1 MRTQVSILVNY
12 KNLIK
17 MGIFDNFM
25 EDALYHQ
32 QLKQEYEYRMW
43 VAFVEEE
50 EAKEKEMIQYFKDLE
65 TYENT
70 RMEKEYRNLLEWDL
84 INN

>member
-1 MRTQVSILVNY
+1 MCILT
-12 KNLIK
+12 
-17 MGIFDNFM
+17 NFE

-43 VAFVEEE
+43 SEFMQQEEE
-50 EAKEKEMIQYFKDLE
+50 KEQGFLQQAPQYFKDLE
-65 TYENT
+65 QYET
-70 RMEKEYRNLLEWDL
+70 SMMEKEYREIIEWDL

>member
-1 MRTQVSILVNY
+1 MC
-12 KNLIK
+12 NLT
-17 MGIFDNFM
+17 DNFM

-43 VAFVEEE
+43 EQFIEEQE
-50 EAKEKEMIQYFKDLE
+50 QKEKAEELAAIQYFKDLE
-65 TYENT
+65 KYET
-70 RMEKEYRNLLEWDL
+70 SMMEREYRELVEWDL

>member
-1 MRTQVSILVNY
+1 MC
-12 KNLIK
+12 NLTE
-17 MGIFDNFM
+17 NFM

-43 VAFVEEE
+43 CEFIQQEEE
-50 EAKEKEMIQYFKDLE
+50 KEKAEELAAAEHFKALEQYE
-65 TYENT
+65 TSM
-70 RMEKEYRNLLEWDL
+70 MEKEYREIIEWDL

>member
-1 MRTQVSILVNY
+1 MC
-12 KNLIK
+12 NLTE
-17 MGIFDNFM
+17 NFM

-43 VAFVEEE
+43 ELFIQQEEE
-50 EAKEKEMIQYFKDLE
+50 KEQGILQQAPQYFKDLE
-65 TYENT
+65 QYET
-70 RMEKEYRNLLEWDL
+70 SMMEKEYREIIEWDL

>member
-1 MRTQVSILVNY
+1 LCITKQQEIMC
-12 KNLIK
+12 NLT
-17 MGIFDNFM
+17 DNFM

-43 VAFVEEE
+43 EQFIEEQE
-50 EAKEKEMIQYFKDLE
+50 QKEKAEELAAIQYFKDLE
-65 TYENT
+65 KYET
-70 RMEKEYRNLLEWDL
+70 SMMEREYRELVEWDL

>member
-1 MRTQVSILVNY
+1 MC
-12 KNLIK
+12 NLT
-17 MGIFDNFM
+17 DNFM

-43 VAFVEEE
+43 CEFIQQEEE
-50 EAKEKEMIQYFKDLE
+50 KEKAEELAAAQHFKDLE
-65 TYENT
+65 QYET
-70 RMEKEYRNLLEWDL
+70 SMMEKEYREIIEWDL

>member
-1 MRTQVSILVNY
+1 
-12 KNLIK
+12 
-17 MGIFDNFM
+17 M

-43 VAFVEEE
+43 VAFIEEE
-50 EAKEKEMIQYFKDLE
+50 EAKEKELIQYFKDLE
-65 TYENT
+65 QYET
-70 RMEKEYRNLLEWDL
+70 AIMEKEYRSLLEWDL